1 MQISLIITLLII
13 FIQDLKQ
20 RSVYWIFFP
29 ILFAIVMYQ
38 SLIKSDELIWAT
50 QTGINTIFLLFQLG
64 ILKLYFKKKYQNNN
78 SFFNHFIGWGDVI
91 FIFILGAAFN
101 FIQLLLFMLYSMTLA
116 LAIYFPLIYY
126 KKTKT
131 IPLAGFMSLC
141 WIVVICTNYYGFNL
155 LNFWL

>member
-64 ILKLYFKKKYQNNN
+64 ILKLYFKKNTKT
-78 SFFNHFIGWGDVI
+78 I
-91 FIFILGAAFN
+91 ILFS
-101 FIQLLLFMLYSMTLA
+101 IILLAGEMLYSFLFLEQHLTL
-116 LAIYFPLIYY
+116 YSYY
-126 KKTKT
+126 Y
-131 IPLAGFMSLC
+131 LC
-141 WIVVICTNYYGFNL
+141 FIA
-155 LNFWL
+155 